1 MGFPPRSVNCLRGRL
16 PGQPSPVEY
25 SACLGL
31 KPSMRLHLAA
41 GLLLGVALPAAEPLR
56 FESGASQVAS
66 IELYTSEVC
75 SS

>member
-1 MGFPPRSVNCLRGRL
+1 
-16 PGQPSPVEY
+16 
-25 SACLGL
+25 
-31 KPSMRLHLAA
+31 MRLHLAA